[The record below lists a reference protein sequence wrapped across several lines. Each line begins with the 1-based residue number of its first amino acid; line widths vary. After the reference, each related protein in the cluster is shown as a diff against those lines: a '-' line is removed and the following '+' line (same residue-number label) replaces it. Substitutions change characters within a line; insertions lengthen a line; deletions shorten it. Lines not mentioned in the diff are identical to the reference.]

1 MGRERWFHA
10 DGTRRVGPISRQQL
24 VTTLITLAEPRQCRV
39 WHRSLSDW
47 TIAGRVPRIAHELDE
62 LLETPRRTAETR
74 APRAAPPR
82 AEVKPW
88 WAEPKA
94 AIPAGVAAVAVAL
107 GLWFL
112 LGRSPPVTPTPSGA
126 PPTVTAPAQPGS
138 GVAQPGASA
147 APTEQGGSG
156 FAGWNTV
163 EEFLPRTELSKLR
176 GVGGW
181 QEQTLT
187 LTLYNG
193 TSWRV
198 TGLEVR
204 ISELEGEQ
212 FRDKLETHV
221 LVPEGVDLDASV
233 SQLLNQVA
241 PDRRKPGVN
250 PFDTA
255 RFEAKV
261 GPQPE
266 AYRWRIVAA
275 LGYAPLGG

>member
-1 MGRERWFHA
+1 MARERWFHA
-10 DGTRRVGPISRQQL
+10 EGTRRVGPVSRQQL

-47 TIAGRVPRIAHELDE
+47 TIAGRVPRIAHELDA
-62 LLETPRRTAETR
+62 LLETPTQPAETV
-74 APRAAPPR
+74 APKVAPL

-88 WAEPKA
+88 WADPKA
-94 AIPAGVAAVAVAL
+94 AIPAGAAVAL

-112 LGRSPPVTPTPSGA
+112 LGRSPPVTPTPSVA
-126 PPTVTAPAQPGS
+126 PPTGTAPAQPGS
-138 GVAQPGASA
+138 GVAQPGPSA
-147 APTEQGGSG
+147 TPVEQGGSG
-156 FAGWNTV
+156 FAGWNNV
-163 EEFLPRTELSKLR
+163 EEFLPRSELSKLR

-181 QEQTLT
+181 QDQTLT

-204 ISELEGEQ
+204 ISQLEGDR

-221 LVPEGVDLDASV
+221 LVPAEEELDASV

-241 PDRRKPGVN
+241 PDRRKPGIN
-250 PFDTA
+250 PFDTG
-255 RFEAKV
+255 RFQAEV
-261 GPQPE
+261 GPRPE
-266 AYRWRIVAA
+266 AYRWRIEAA
-275 LGYAPLGG
+275 LGYSPRGG